1 MSNVQKQ
8 VARTRTRLWMNQWIA
23 VTARVVTWVAVGFA
37 VFVLAGRLSGWQLP
51 WLMIA
56 GIATGMALVAG
67 TIWSLVSA
75 PTEAQAAAALDNAA
89 GFSERVSSSLYLT
102 DSSDPFDK
110 AVCSDAAN
118 VASSVTVRKH
128 LRLRWPHAATSAIA
142 ASLVALAMFLI
153 PNGLF
158 QSDDSKERVQDSVQV
173 ERTKIE
179 VNKRLEKIKKM
190 AKGNPAMSDMKDE
203 IEKLEAMS
211 EAKMNKPEEL
221 RHQGI
226 KKIDHL
232 ADALRKKQDD
242 EKYDKVTETK
252 RMLRALK
259 EPTGERTPV
268 QKLTRELAAGDFKS
282 AKQSLEKMRE
292 QLATLKQESDKEFTE
307 KMQKQLADLAKQL
320 DNIAK
325 QEQLQKKLEQA
336 GIKKEDVERMLQKL
350 TKEDLEQ
357 MKKTLEKNGLSQ
369 KQIDKLAQQVKKQ
382 QGAKQAINQMSEQM
396 QKAAQAAAS
405 GQMDSASSE
414 MQAAGEQLSEME
426 SLEQEMSQLE
436 STLSDLETAKN
447 DMNDSCKQCSGTGQ
461 KDGKSCSGC
470 NGSGMGQGSGKGSGS
485 GSGQG
490 DIGQGRGGLAQ
501 KEQTNIGFKI
511 ERGKVETTKG
521 RIIGQFLVDGEQV
534 KGEASEEF
542 VELIAAAERDAID
555 TVDNDR
561 IPRQYQKAVREYF
574 KRLPKGFNSNMP
586 SVKDNK
592 DAGNDDEAEAGKDS
606 GENQPDDENTDSDE
620 DDADE

>member
-1 MSNVQKQ
+1 MSNVQRQ
-8 VARTRTRLWMNQWIA
+8 VARARNRLWMNLWFST
-23 VTARVVTWVAVGFA
+23 TARVATWGAAGFA
-37 VFVLAGRLSGWQLP
+37 VFVLAARLSGWQMP
-51 WLMIA
+51 WLLIAAIAIA
-56 GIATGMALVAG
+56 GVVILG
-67 TIWSLVSA
+67 TIWSFVAA
-75 PTEAQAAAALDNAA
+75 PTEAQAATALDQAA

-102 DSSDPFDK
+102 ESTDPFDE
-110 AVCSDAAN
+110 AVCVDAAA

-128 LRLRWPHAATSAIA
+128 LQLRWPSAATSAIA
-142 ASLVALAMFLI
+142 ASLVALAMFLV
-153 PNGLF
+153 PDDLF
-158 QSDDSKERVQDSVQV
+158 QPENGKSRVQNSVQV
-173 ERTKIE
+173 ERTKVE
-179 VNKRLEKIKKM
+179 VNKRLENIKKM
-190 AKGNPAMSDMKDE
+190 AKGNPAMSDMKEE

-211 EAKMNKPEEL
+211 ETKMTNPQEL
-221 RHQGI
+221 RHEGI

-232 ADALRKKQDD
+232 ADAVRKKQED
-242 EKYDKVTETK
+242 EKYDKVNETK

-259 EPTGERTPV
+259 EPTGEQTPV
-268 QKLTRELAAGDFKS
+268 QKLTRELAGGDFKT
-282 AKQSLEKMRE
+282 AKQTLQKMQE
-292 QLATLKQESDKEFTE
+292 QLATLKQESDKKFTE
-307 KMQKQLADLAKQL
+307 AMQKQLADLAKQL
-320 DNIAK
+320 DQIGK

-336 GIKKEDVERMLQKL
+336 GIKKEDIERMLQKL

-357 MKKTLEKNGLSQ
+357 MKKQLEKNGLSQ
-369 KQIDKLAQQVKKQ
+369 NQIDKLAQQIQKQ

-426 SLEQEMSQLE
+426 SLEQGMNQLE
-436 STLSDLETAKN
+436 STLSDLESAKN
-447 DMNDSCKQCSGTGQ
+447 DMNGSCKQCSGTGQ
-461 KDGKSCSGC
+461 KDGGDCSGC
-470 NGSGMGQGSGKGSGS
+470 NGSGMQKGGGGNGGGQG
-485 GSGQG
+485 GQ
-490 DIGQGRGGLAQ
+490 GQGRGGLAQ

-574 KRLPKGFNSNMP
+574 KRLPKGFGVSLP
-586 SVKDNK
+586 TPKDTEESDD
-592 DAGNDDEAEAGKDS
+592 DAKSDGETESQSAETDDS
-606 GENQPDDENTDSDE
+606 GADDSGVGKTE
-620 DDADE
+620 D

>member
-1 MSNVQKQ
+1 MSNIQKQ
-8 VARTRTRLWMNQWIA
+8 VARARTRLWTNLWLKTSTQ
-23 VTARVVTWVAVGFA
+23 VLTWVSASFA
-37 VFVLAGRLSGWQLP
+37 LFVLIARLSGWDMP
-51 WLMIA
+51 WLVIA
-56 GIATGMALVAG
+56 GCALGLAVVAG
-67 TIWSLVSA
+67 TVWSFVSA
-75 PTEAQAAAALDNAA
+75 PSEAQAAAALDDAA

-102 DSSDPFDK
+102 ESDDPFAQ
-110 AVCSDAAN
+110 AVCTDASS

-128 LRLRWPHAATSAIA
+128 LRLRWPSSGTSAIA
-142 ASLVALAMFLI
+142 ASVVALAMFLV
-153 PNGLF
+153 PDGLF
-158 QSDDSKERVQDSVQV
+158 QSDDAKSRLKDSVQV
-173 ERTKIE
+173 EATKVE
-179 VNKRLEKIKKM
+179 VKKRLDKIKKM

-211 EAKMNKPEEL
+211 ETKLAKPQDL

-232 ADALRKKQDD
+232 ADALRKKQGD
-242 EKYDKVTETK
+242 EKYDKVKETK

-268 QKLTRELAAGDFKS
+268 QKLTRELAAGDFKT
-282 AKQSLEKMRE
+282 AKQTLEKMRE
-292 QLATLKQESDKEFTE
+292 QLATLKQESDKEFTK

-320 DNIAK
+320 DDIGK

-357 MKKTLEKNGLSQ
+357 MKKKLQENGLSQ
-369 KQIDKLAQQVKKQ
+369 NQIDKLAQQVKKQ
-382 QGAKQAINQMSEQM
+382 QGAKQAINQMSQQM

-436 STLSDLETAKN
+436 STLSDLESAKN

-461 KDGKSCSGC
+461 KNGQSCSSC
-470 NGSGMGQGSGKGSGS
+470 NGSGMGQGSGSGGGSGK
-485 GSGQG
+485 GKGGNGGGQG
-490 DIGQGRGGLAQ
+490 SQGRGRGGLAQ
-501 KEQTNIGFKI
+501 KQQTDIAFKI

-534 KGEASEEF
+534 KGEASEKF

-574 KRLPKGFNSNMP
+574 KRLPKGFGSQMPASNEGD
-586 SVKDNK
+586 SEGGEADG
-592 DAGNDDEAEAGKDS
+592 DADADS
-606 GENQPDDENTDSDE
+606 ESETSDSD
-620 DDADE
+620 D

>member
-1 MSNVQKQ
+1 MSNVQQQ
-8 VARTRTRLWMNQWIA
+8 VARARSRLWMNVWFSTTAHVATWGA
-23 VTARVVTWVAVGFA
+23 VAFG
-37 VFVLAGRLSGWQLP
+37 VFVLAARLSGWQMP
-51 WLMIA
+51 WLLITAIA
-56 GIATGMALVAG
+56 LGAVLIVG

-75 PTEAQAAAALDNAA
+75 PTEAQAATALDEAA

-102 DSSDPFDK
+102 DSTDPFDM
-110 AVCSDAAN
+110 AVCVDAAAA
-118 VASSVTVRKH
+118 ASSVTVRKH
-128 LRLRWPHAATSAIA
+128 LQLRWPNSATSAIA
-142 ASLVALAMFLI
+142 ASLVALAMFLV
-153 PNGLF
+153 PDDLF
-158 QSDDSKERVQDSVQV
+158 QSDKGKSRVQNSVQV
-173 ERTKIE
+173 ERTKVE
-179 VNKRLEKIKKM
+179 VKKRLENIKKM
-190 AKGNPAMSDMKDE
+190 AKGNPAMSDMKEE

-211 EAKMNKPEEL
+211 ESKMTKPQDL
-221 RHQGI
+221 RHEGI

-232 ADALRKKQDD
+232 ADAVRKKQQD
-242 EKYDKVTETK
+242 EKYDKVKETK

-268 QKLTRELAAGDFKS
+268 QKLTRELAAGDFKT
-282 AKQSLEKMRE
+282 AKQTLKKMQE
-292 QLATLKQESDKEFTE
+292 QLATLKQENDKEFTE

-325 QEQLQKKLEQA
+325 QKQLQKKLEQA

-357 MKKTLEKNGLSQ
+357 MKKQLEKSGMSQ

-382 QGAKQAINQMSEQM
+382 QGAKQAINQMSDQM
-396 QKAAQAAAS
+396 QKAAKAAGS

-436 STLSDLETAKN
+436 STLSDLESAKN
-447 DMNDSCKQCSGTGQ
+447 DMGDSCKQCSGTGQ
-461 KDGKSCSGC
+461 KNGNNCSGC
-470 NGSGMGQGSGKGSGS
+470 NGSGMGQGKGGGSG
-485 GSGQG
+485 GGQG
-490 DIGQGRGGLAQ
+490 NIGQGRGGYAQ

-534 KGEASEEF
+534 KGEATEDF
-542 VELIAAAERDAID
+542 VELMAAAERDAID

-574 KRLPKGFNSNMP
+574 KRLPKGFGTMP
-586 SVKDNK
+586 PAS
-592 DAGNDDEAEAGKDS
+592 DDQDGADG
-606 GENQPDDENTDSDE
+606 
-620 DDADE
+620 DDASGDEGEPQPAESDGDDAAKTEE